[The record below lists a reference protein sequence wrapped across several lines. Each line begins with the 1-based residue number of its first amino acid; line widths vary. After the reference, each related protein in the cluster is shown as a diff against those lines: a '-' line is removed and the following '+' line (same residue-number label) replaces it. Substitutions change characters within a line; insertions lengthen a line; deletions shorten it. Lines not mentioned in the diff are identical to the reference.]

1 MFDNLFQHPIATIT
15 VDGTAVKKS
24 ALRSLSNTHP
34 HIIGLICCVHSLN
47 LLMKHLVN
55 KVPWMSHTLDES
67 KKIIKFFKNRQR
79 PREILKIEYPK
90 QLSLPPETRFCYSLL
105 ALKGL
110 SEASNALKSL
120 ARATITENAALSS
133 MKKEWVRL
141 HQDYQ
146 SNDKKKLVVIQD
158 ILRD

>member
-1 MFDNLFQHPIATIT
+1 
-15 VDGTAVKKS
+15 
-24 ALRSLSNTHP
+24 
-34 HIIGLICCVHSLN
+34 
-47 LLMKHLVN
+47 
-55 KVPWMSHTLDES
+55 MSHTLDES
-67 KKIIKFFKNRQR
+67 KKIIKFFKNRER

-141 HQDYQ
+141 HQDYCCKLWVDLETASRNRLDRQ
-146 SNDKKKLVVIQD
+146 TLSIAKKIHY
-158 ILRD
+158 